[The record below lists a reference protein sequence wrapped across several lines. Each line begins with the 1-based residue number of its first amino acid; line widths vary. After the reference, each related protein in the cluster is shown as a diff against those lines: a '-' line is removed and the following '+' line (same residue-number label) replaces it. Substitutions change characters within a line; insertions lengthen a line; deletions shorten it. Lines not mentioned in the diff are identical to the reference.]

1 MKLEQAKKA
10 RVILHIDMNA
20 YFCSVHE
27 AVEPEKYR
35 DKSTAVAG
43 DEADRRGVIVTCS
56 YAARKKGIRTGMIV
70 SQAKKLDPELIIIK
84 PDFDLYNHFSKE
96 FMNIAYQYSPLL
108 EQASIDEC
116 YLDITGSSQFGHP
129 LKIAEA
135 IQASIMEQLALPCSI
150 GIGPNKFLAKMAS
163 DMKKPNGITVLRIRD
178 FPKLFWDKPPRELYG
193 VGKKLSERLDSIGIK
208 KIGQLA
214 KADKQLML
222 KEFGVLGPQLIE
234 KANGIDNS
242 PVIAEA
248 EKSKSIGNTI
258 TLPKDIMSHE
268 EARQVF
274 IKVTDQVTRRLRK
287 QNMVT
292 KTVQITIRYS
302 DRKTVTRSITLDQP
316 TENSFDIF
324 QTAIK
329 LFTNYWSRDPV
340 RLLGVTLQ
348 NLIEKDEASLQLD
361 LFSYKQQYKNE
372 SLNKTVDLLR
382 DKYGENS
389 LIIASMINP
398 PAQEKDK

>member
-1 MKLEQAKKA
+1 MKQEQTKKA
-10 RVILHIDMNA
+10 RIILHIDMNA

-27 AVEPEKYR
+27 AVEPDKYR
-35 DKSTAVAG
+35 GKSTAVAG
-43 DEADRRGVIVTCS
+43 EEDDRRGVIVTCS
-56 YAARKKGIRTGMIV
+56 YTARKKGIKTGMIV
-70 SQAKKLDPELIIIK
+70 SQAKKLDPELIIINH
-84 PDFDLYNHFSKE
+84 DFALYNHFSRE
-96 FMNIAYQYSPLL
+96 FIIIAYQYSPLL
-108 EQASIDEC
+108 EPASIDEC

-129 LKIAEA
+129 VEIAKA
-135 IQASIMEQLALPCSI
+135 IQTSIMEQLSLPCSI

-193 VGKKLSERLDSIGIK
+193 VGKRLSERLDSIGIK
-208 KIGQLA
+208 TIGQLA
-214 KADKQLML
+214 RANEQLML
-222 KEFGVLGPQLIE
+222 KEFGVLGPKLLA

-242 PVIAEA
+242 PVISEA

-274 IKVTDQVTRRLRK
+274 IKIVDKVTRRLRK

-292 KTVQITIRYS
+292 KTIQITIRYS
-302 DRKTVTRSITLDQP
+302 DRKTITRSLTFDQP
-316 TENSFDIF
+316 TDNSTDIF
-324 QTAIK
+324 QATIK
-329 LFTNYWSRDPV
+329 LFTDYWSRNPV

-348 NLIEKDEASLQLD
+348 NLIKKDEAALQLD
-361 LFSYKQQYKNE
+361 LFNYQQQFKNE
-372 SLNKTVDLLR
+372 CLNKTVDLLR

-389 LIIASMINP
+389 LIVASMIKP
-398 PAQEKDK
+398 PV